1 MTEDS
6 VIDVEVGMRL
16 DMLAVLRFPGEGNLI
31 EQVEKNVNCDSWRR
45 RSMAFWK

>member
-16 DMLAVLRFPGEGNLI
+16 DMLAVLRFSGEGSLM
-31 EQVEKNVNCDSWRR
+31 E
-45 RSMAFWK
+45 